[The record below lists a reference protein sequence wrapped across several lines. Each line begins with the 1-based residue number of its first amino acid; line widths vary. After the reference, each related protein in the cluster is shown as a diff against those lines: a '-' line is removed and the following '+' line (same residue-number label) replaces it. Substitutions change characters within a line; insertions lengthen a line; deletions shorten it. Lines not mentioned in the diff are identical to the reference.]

1 MDIAKFVERRKSLR
15 ISQVKMCE
23 GICTQSTL
31 SKFESGG
38 HVPSLAILTRLCARI
53 GLSIDDLNEAN
64 TVNASQLQ
72 AQLDELEQGL
82 VMEDYQK
89 VLVGLK
95 QIDDQKLDSI
105 LLKMQFYYLRGFLGA
120 VINQPPEQVLYDFSQ
135 ILNELDE
142 SHETIFT
149 QLVYVGSGVMYNRME
164 QADRANFYFKKVHS
178 FIRNVMKDEKLYFN
192 RIGDNYLR
200 LLTMIFFTASY
211 YNGTGKFKQSESLV
225 NAGVDI
231 CARHHVTYYLPRL
244 KFLAAKNAIEEK
256 QDKAVIDRLINEVLA
271 FARIN
276 DSQVIQVKAAALNTR
291 YEKGEPL
298 TDLIP

>member
-1 MDIAKFVERRKSLR
+1 MDIAKFVARRKSLR

-38 HVPSLAILTRLCARI
+38 HVPSLAILSKLCARI
-53 GLSIDDLNEAN
+53 GLTIDDLNDSN
-64 TVNASQLQ
+64 SVNANQLQ
-72 AQLDELEQGL
+72 SELDDLEQRL
-82 VMEDYQK
+82 VMEDYRG
-89 VLVGLK
+89 VLAGLK
-95 QIDDQKLDSI
+95 EIDDQQMDSI

-120 VINQPPEQVLYDFSQ
+120 MINQPPEEVLYDFSQ

-149 QLVYVGSGVMYNRME
+149 QLVYVGSGVMYSRMN
-164 QADRANFYFKKVHS
+164 QADRANFYFKKVHA
-178 FIRNVMKDEKLYFN
+178 FIRNVLKDEKMYFN
-192 RIGDNYLR
+192 RVGDNYLR
-200 LLTMIFFTASY
+200 LLTLVFFSASY
-211 YNGTGKFKQSESLV
+211 YNETRKFKQSEQLV
-225 NAGVDI
+225 NTGVKI
-231 CARHHVTYYLPRL
+231 CAQHHVTYYLPRL

-256 QDKAVIDRLINEVLA
+256 QDKAVVERLINEVLA

-291 YEKGEPL
+291 YEKGESL